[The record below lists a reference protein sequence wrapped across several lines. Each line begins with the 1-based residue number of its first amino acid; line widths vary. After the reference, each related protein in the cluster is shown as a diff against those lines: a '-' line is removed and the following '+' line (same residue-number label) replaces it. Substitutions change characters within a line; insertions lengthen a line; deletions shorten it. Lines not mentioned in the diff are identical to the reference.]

1 MISIIFKK
9 TNLLAASLLTILVV
23 SCGEPY
29 KYTPS
34 SNNPPLR
41 YPSDNNS
48 STIKSFKKDSN
59 EVKSILNDNIKILNE
74 LIPLLERNKDLNR
87 VSDSGNA
94 EIVLN
99 TISELKLLKT
109 RFELMDTNNN
119 TIRSLIPNVSKSMIN
134 NFSIQKNFSILNSDT
149 NVDNLLETENKLFAI
164 FNNTN
169 VNTLIGSSEVSN
181 IKEKISKLESIRTNF
196 YILECYAKLFN
207 NYANNAS

>member
-1 MISIIFKK
+1 VLNNIFKK
-9 TNLLAASLLTILVV
+9 TNLLTTSLLAISVV

-41 YPSDNNS
+41 YPSNNNN
-48 STIKSFKKDSN
+48 TLIQKFQEDSN
-59 EVKSILNDNIKILNE
+59 EVKSILNKNIKILNE
-74 LIPLLERNKDLNR
+74 LIPLLDRNKDLNR
-87 VSDSGNA
+87 VGNNGSA

-109 RFELMDTNNN
+109 RFEIMDRSNN

-134 NFSIQKNFSILNSDT
+134 NFSIQNNFSILNSKT
-149 NVDNLLETENKLFAI
+149 NANNLLETENKLFAI

-169 VNTLIGSSEVSN
+169 SSEASN
-181 IKEKISKLESIRTNF
+181 IIEKISKLMSIRTNF
-196 YILECYAKLFN
+196 YILESYAKLFN
-207 NYANNAS
+207 NYANN

>member
-41 YPSDNNS
+41 YPSNNKL
-48 STIKSFKKDSN
+48 IQKFQEDSN
-59 EVKSILNDNIKILNE
+59 KVKSILNENITILNE

-94 EIVLN
+94 RIVSK
-99 TISELKLLKT
+99 TISELGLLKAS
-109 RFELMDTNNN
+109 FELMDTNNN
-119 TIRSLIPNVSKSMIN
+119 MIRSLIPNVSKSMIN
-134 NFSIQKNFSILNSDT
+134 NFSIQKNFSILNSET
-149 NVDNLLETENKLFAI
+149 NFNNLLETENKLFAI

-169 VNTLIGSSEVSN
+169 DNALIESSEVSN
-181 IKEKISKLESIRTNF
+181 IKEKIFKLESIGTNF
-196 YILECYAKLFN
+196 YILESYAQLFN
-207 NYANNAS
+207 NYAN

>member
-1 MISIIFKK
+1 MLNNIFKK
-9 TNLLAASLLTILVV
+9 TNLLTTSLLAISVV

-41 YPSDNNS
+41 YPSNNNN
-48 STIKSFKKDSN
+48 TLIQKFQEDSN
-59 EVKSILNDNIKILNE
+59 EVKSILNKNIKILNE
-74 LIPLLERNKDLNR
+74 LIPLLDRNKDLNR
-87 VSDSGNA
+87 VGNNGSA

-109 RFELMDTNNN
+109 RFEIMDRSNN

-134 NFSIQKNFSILNSDT
+134 NFSIQNNFSILNSKT
-149 NVDNLLETENKLFAI
+149 NANNLLETENKLFAI

-169 VNTLIGSSEVSN
+169 SSEASN
-181 IKEKISKLESIRTNF
+181 IIEKISKLMSIRTNF
-196 YILECYAKLFN
+196 YILESYAKLFN
-207 NYANNAS
+207 NYANN